1 MWEVGRKES
10 NAVGIFFLMC
20 EYESVYCQDPD
31 D

>member
-1 MWEVGRKES
+1 MWEVGRKGK

-20 EYESVYCQDPD
+20 EYERFYCQDPD